1 MCPHL
6 RIKTS
11 KNVDFQT
18 FPLTFSLFHY
28 VTNPIPLLSMKVLT
42 VYILIHVGVQTYF
55 LKGVLFEYHRKI
67 EVTYV

>member
-28 VTNPIPLLSMKVLT
+28 VTNPIPLLT